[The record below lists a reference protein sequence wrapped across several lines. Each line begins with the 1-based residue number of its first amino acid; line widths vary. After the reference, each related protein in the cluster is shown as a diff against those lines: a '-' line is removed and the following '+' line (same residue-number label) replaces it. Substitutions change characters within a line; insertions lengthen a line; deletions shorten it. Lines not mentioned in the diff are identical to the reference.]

1 MNEKK
6 KVMLDIWKFVR
17 DKYVLFEER
26 DVDWDKVRE
35 EYENIIDMNDDINI
49 TDLISEMLIRLN
61 DPHTKLI
68 IKNKFI
74 LPIEV
79 CCIED
84 SFFIINNREEYSNLN
99 PGMKIT
105 SVNGIPIK
113 ELRDKVKYKYK
124 YKSDNLINMEVVRL
138 ITTSNVEASV
148 RIESGTIYDD
158 LKYKPVESYLDTK
171 DRSYTSNTIK
181 FTSAVKF
188 EDIGYIKVISFM
200 SHNLFEEFK
209 ESLNCLSDCKNLIID
224 IRGNLGGYI
233 NQALKFVSLFIEKSI
248 VIGYQENRLTGVIE
262 ELKVDPS
269 DNSICN
275 KFNQIV
281 ILSDNN
287 TASSSEFI
295 VLRAIKKYTNIKI
308 IGTKSAGMPHSATV
322 YNLSNGNVLLITTC
336 KYLDENKSVI
346 LEEGINPNI
355 EIRNTIE
362 SLLKGV
368 DNQLEY
374 AINYI
379 SQNI

>member
-1 MNEKK
+1 
-6 KVMLDIWKFVR
+6 MLDIWKLVR

-35 EYENIIDMNDDINI
+35 EYENIIEMNNDINI
-49 TDLISEMLIRLN
+49 TDLISDMLIKLN

-79 CCIED
+79 YCIED
-84 SFFIINNREEYSNLN
+84 SFFIINNRDEYSNLN
-99 PGMKIT
+99 PGMRIT

-138 ITTSNVEASV
+138 ITTSNVEANV
-148 RIESGTIYDD
+148 RIESGKIYED
-158 LKYKPVESYLDTK
+158 LRYKPVESYLNTK
-171 DRSYTSNTIK
+171 DRSSSSNTIK

-188 EDIGYIKVISFM
+188 EEIGYIKIISFM
-200 SHNLFEEFK
+200 SHNLFEEFN

-262 ELKVDPS
+262 ELKVEPS
-269 DNSICN
+269 DNNICN

-295 VLRAIKKYTNIKI
+295 VLRAIKKHTNIKI
-308 IGTKSAGMPHSATV
+308 IGTKSAGMAHSATV
-322 YNLSNGNVLLITTC
+322 YNLSDGNVLLVTTC

-379 SQNI
+379 S